1 MKELEY
7 GNFILAITTDIEAE
21 LQTSFTSQTP
31 LNNKPLASPF
41 ICYCTV

>member
-7 GNFILAITTDIEAE
+7 GNFILAITTDIDAK

-41 ICYCTV
+41 ISYRTV